1 MGDES
6 MAFKK
11 PAEIAQAAVAA
22 GKAKTL
28 LSPDKMLLLGFL
40 AGAYIAIGGFLAVIV
55 GGGVNAETLGVGIQK
70 LLFAG
75 VFPVGLMLVVIAG
88 SELFTGNCLLPPIAK
103 FAGETDWN
111 GVLKNWG
118 WVYLGN
124 FIGSVFVAY
133 FLATAT
139 GLFGADP
146 WHAYIIKIAEGKV
159 ALGWWKILWR
169 SIGCNWLV
177 TLAVW
182 MSLAADDV
190 IGKIFAIWF
199 PIMAFV
205 GLGFEHS
212 VANMFFIPAGMFA
225 GANVSLLQFLFM
237 NLLPAT
243 IGNIIA
249 GVVLVAWVYYYLY
262 LKDAQN
268 K

>member
-1 MGDES
+1 

-11 PAEIAQAAVAA
+11 PGEIAQAAVAA

-28 LSPDKMLLLGFL
+28 LSPDKMLLLGVL
-40 AGAYIAIGGFLAVIV
+40 AGAYIAAGGFLAVIV
-55 GGGVNAETLGVGIQK
+55 GGGVNTETLGVGIQK

-103 FAGETDWN
+103 FAGEAEWS

-146 WHAYIIKIAEGKV
+146 WHA
-159 ALGWWKILWR
+159 L
-169 SIGCNWLV
+169 
-177 TLAVW
+177 
-182 MSLAADDV
+182 
-190 IGKIFAIWF
+190 
-199 PIMAFV
+199 
-205 GLGFEHS
+205 
-212 VANMFFIPAGMFA
+212 
-225 GANVSLLQFLFM
+225 
-237 NLLPAT
+237 
-243 IGNIIA
+243 
-249 GVVLVAWVYYYLY
+249 YY
-262 LKDAQN
+262 
-268 K
+268 

>member
-1 MGDES
+1 

-22 GKAKTL
+22 GKTKTL
-28 LSPDKMLLLGFL
+28 LTPDKMLLLGVL
-40 AGAYIAIGGFLAVIV
+40 AGAYIAAGGFLAVIV
-55 GGGVNAETLGVGIQK
+55 GGGVNTETLGVGIQK

-75 VFPVGLMLVVIAG
+75 VFPVGLMLVIIAG
-88 SELFTGNCLLPPIAK
+88 SELFTGNCLLPPMAK

-111 GVLKNWG
+111 GVLRNWG

-146 WHAYIIKIAEGKV
+146 WHSFIIKIAEGKV
-159 ALGWWKILWR
+159 SLGWWKLFWR
-169 SIGCNWLV
+169 AVGCNWLV

-182 MSLAADDV
+182 ISIAADDI

-225 GANVSLLQFLFM
+225 GADVSLPQFIFM
-237 NLLPAT
+237 NLLPVT
-243 IGNIIA
+243 IGNIV
-249 GVVLVAWVYYYLY
+249 GGMLLVAWVYYYLY
-262 LKDAQN
+262 LKDTQQ
-268 K
+268 

>member
-1 MGDES
+1 

-11 PAEIAQAAVAA
+11 PAEIAQAAVEA

-28 LSPDKMLLLGFL
+28 LSVDKMFLLGIL
-40 AGAYIAIGGFLAVIV
+40 AGAYIAAGGFLAVIV
-55 GGGVNAETLGVGIQK
+55 GGGVNAETLGVGVQK

-88 SELFTGNCLLPPIAK
+88 SELFTGNCMLPPIAW
-103 FAGETDWN
+103 FAGEAKTD
-111 GVLKNWG
+111 GVLKNWVA
-118 WVYLGN
+118 VYLGN
-124 FIGSVFVAY
+124 LVGSIFVAY
-133 FLATAT
+133 CFTHLT
-139 GLFGADP
+139 GLFTPEP
-146 WHAYIIKIAEGKV
+146 WHGYIIKIAEAK
-159 ALGWWKILWR
+159 ANLGAWKIFWR
-169 SIGCNWLV
+169 AVGCNWLV

-182 MSLAADDV
+182 MSIAADDV

-225 GANVSLLQFLFM
+225 GANVSVGQFLIG
-237 NLLPAT
+237 NLLWAT
-243 IGNIIA
+243 IGNIVS
-249 GVVLVAWVYYYLY
+249 GVFMVAWIYYYVY
-262 LKDAQN
+262 LRGTK